1 MFTYSYGGVK
11 LKTTLE
17 RNRQEHINYILNVN
31 KEVGIMQDDPF
42 VLKYLNSVSLDE
54 LYELSELAEQLYKEY
69 IQVNILEKAIDEIE
83 EIGVT
88 AFKEKHGI

>member
-1 MFTYSYGGVK
+1 M
-11 LKTTLE
+11 KTTLE

-69 IQVNILEKAIDEIE
+69 IQVNILEKAINEIE

>member
-1 MFTYSYGGVK
+1 MLTYSYGGVE

-17 RNRQEHINYILNVN
+17 RNRQEHIDYILNVN

-42 VLKYLNSVSLDE
+42 VLSYLNSISLDE
-54 LYELSELAEQLYKEY
+54 LYELSELAEQMYKEY
-69 IQVNILEKAIDEIE
+69 TEVKLLDKALKEIE

>member
-1 MFTYSYGGVK
+1 M
-11 LKTTLE
+11 KTTLE

-42 VLKYLNSVSLDE
+42 VLKYWNSVSLDE

-69 IQVNILEKAIDEIE
+69 IQVNILEKAINEIE